1 MKVVIVEDELAAS
14 ENLAYM
20 LKNLQDDLEVLAV
33 LDSVKTAIAYF
44 SKNREADLIFMDI
57 HLADGLSFEIF
68 DTVKIDAPIIFTTA
82 YDQYALQAFKL
93 NSIDYLLKPIDEDEL
108 EVSLAQ
114 YKGQLKGKGLI
125 NNQVEGLLS
134 LLNDHKK
141 SYKSM
146 YLVHYRDELIPLK
159 TDRIA
164 YLFIENG
171 IVKAVTKDRQTHII
185 DQKLE
190 DIETEL
196 DPSNFYRLNR
206 QFIAQKDSIVG
217 IKQYFNGKLTISVM
231 PPHKEQLIV
240 SKAKA
245 PEFKNWMNH

>member
-20 LKNLQDDLEVLAV
+20 LNILQDKLEVLAV
-33 LDSVKTAIAYF
+33 LDSVKTAIDYF
-44 SKNREADLIFMDI
+44 SKNQEADLVFMDI

-68 DTVKIDAPIIFTTA
+68 DAVKIDAPIIFTTA
-82 YDQYALQAFKL
+82 YDQYALKAFKL

-114 YKGQLKGKGLI
+114 FKGQLKGKGLI

-134 LLNDHKK
+134 LLQDQKK
-141 SYKSM
+141 TYKSM
-146 YLVHYRDELIPLK
+146 YLVHHRDELIPLK
-159 TDRIA
+159 TDKIA
-164 YLFIENG
+164 YLYIENG

-185 DQKLE
+185 EQKLE
-190 DIETEL
+190 DVENDL
-196 DPSNFYRLNR
+196 DPSDFHRLNR
-206 QFIAQKDSIVG
+206 QFIVQRDSIAG
-217 IKQYFNGKLTISVM
+217 IKQYFNGKLIISVM
-231 PPHKEQLIV
+231 PPHEEKVIV

-245 PEFKNWMNH
+245 TEFKNWMNH

>member
-1 MKVVIVEDELAAS
+1 MKIVIVEDELAAS

-20 LKNLQDDLEVLAV
+20 LKNLQDNLEVLAV
-33 LDSVKTAIAYF
+33 LDSVKTAVDYF
-44 SKNREADLIFMDI
+44 SKNQGADLVFMDI

-68 DTVKIDAPIIFTTA
+68 DAVKIDAPIIFTTA

-114 YKGQLKGKGLI
+114 FKGQLKGKGLI
-125 NNQVEGLLS
+125 TNQVEGLLS
-134 LLNDHKK
+134 LLKDQKK
-141 SYKSM
+141 TYKSM

-159 TDRIA
+159 TEKIA
-164 YLFIENG
+164 YLFIENA
-171 IVKAVTKDRQTHII
+171 IIKAVTKDRQTHII

-190 DIETEL
+190 DIENDL

-206 QFIAQKDSIVG
+206 QFIAQRDSIAG
-217 IKQYFNGKLTISVM
+217 IKQYFNGKLIISVM
-231 PPHKEQLIV
+231 PPHKEQVIV

-245 PEFKNWMNH
+245 TEFKNWMNN

>member
-1 MKVVIVEDELAAS
+1 MKIVIVEDELAAS

-20 LKNLQDDLEVLAV
+20 LKNLQDKLEILAV
-33 LDSVKTAIAYF
+33 LDSVKTAIDYF
-44 SKNREADLIFMDI
+44 TKNQEADLVFMDI

-68 DTVKIDAPIIFTTA
+68 DAVKIDAPIIFTTA

-108 EVSLAQ
+108 EVSLEQ
-114 YKGQLKGKGLI
+114 FKGQLKGKGLI
-125 NNQVEGLLS
+125 TNQVEGLLS
-134 LLNDHKK
+134 LLKDQKK
-141 SYKSM
+141 TYKSM

-159 TDRIA
+159 TDKIA

-171 IVKAVTKDRQTHII
+171 IVKAVTKDRRTHTI

-190 DIETEL
+190 DIENDL

-206 QFIAQKDSIVG
+206 QFIAQRDAIAG
-217 IKQYFNGKLTISVM
+217 IKQYFNGKLIIGVI
-231 PPHKEQLIV
+231 PPHTEQVIV

-245 PEFKNWMNH
+245 SEFKNWMNQ

>member
-1 MKVVIVEDELAAS
+1 MKIVIVEDELAAS

-20 LKNLQDDLEVLAV
+20 LKNLQDKLEILAV
-33 LDSVKTAIAYF
+33 LDSVKTAIDYF
-44 SKNREADLIFMDI
+44 TKNQEADLVFMDI

-68 DTVKIDAPIIFTTA
+68 DAVKIDAPIIFTTA

-108 EVSLAQ
+108 EVSLEQ
-114 YKGQLKGKGLI
+114 FKGQLKGKGLI
-125 NNQVEGLLS
+125 TNQVEGLLS
-134 LLNDHKK
+134 LLKDQKK
-141 SYKSM
+141 TYKSM

-159 TDRIA
+159 TDKIA

-171 IVKAVTKDRQTHII
+171 IVKAVTKDRRTHTIN
-185 DQKLE
+185 QKLE
-190 DIETEL
+190 DIENDL

-206 QFIAQKDSIVG
+206 QFIAQRDAIAG
-217 IKQYFNGKLTISVM
+217 IKQYFNGKLIIGVI
-231 PPHKEQLIV
+231 PPHTEQVIV

-245 PEFKNWMNH
+245 SEFKNWMNQ

>member
-1 MKVVIVEDELAAS
+1 MKIVIVEDELAAS

-20 LKNLQDDLEVLAV
+20 LKNLQDNLEVLAV
-33 LDSVKTAIAYF
+33 LDSVKTAIDYF
-44 SKNREADLIFMDI
+44 SKNQEADLVFMDI

-68 DTVKIDAPIIFTTA
+68 DAVKIDAPIIFTTA

-114 YKGQLKGKGLI
+114 FKGQLKGKGLI
-125 NNQVEGLLS
+125 TNQVEGLLS
-134 LLNDHKK
+134 LLKDQKK
-141 SYKSM
+141 TYKSM

-159 TDRIA
+159 TEKIA

-171 IVKAVTKDRQTHII
+171 IVKAVTQDRQTHII

-190 DIETEL
+190 DIENDL
-196 DPSNFYRLNR
+196 DPSNFHRLNR
-206 QFIAQKDSIVG
+206 QFIAQRDAIAG
-217 IKQYFNGKLTISVM
+217 IKQYFNGKLIISVI
-231 PPHKEQLIV
+231 PPHIEQVIV

-245 PEFKNWMNH
+245 TEFKNWMNH